1 MSIRLKITL
10 WFSLIV
16 VILVGITLLI
26 ALNASRVVL
35 RGTVRDYMLSTVEEN
50 VDKIKLVQEIKDGT
64 EKIYIPFD
72 TEQLEIDIDFMRLDN
87 DVYTALYLSDGT
99 MLYGEN
105 PLSKKTREILFTG
118 TRVWNV
124 NIDGVRYDL
133 YDRKLNLSPENG
145 AELWIR
151 GIVSETKSAQ
161 QLQGILHL
169 VLSLIPVLILISIL
183 SGYFLAGKLLS
194 PVQNIERTAA
204 RIAKGD
210 DLQQRIAAGK
220 SNDEIGK
227 LIGVFNAMLDRLER
241 AFENERRFTS
251 DASHE
256 LRTPTSVI
264 LAQSEYV
271 LEKPRSSEEYAEAF
285 EVVLSQAQRMS
296 ALIGD
301 MLDYTR
307 MEQGSER
314 YDFTPVNLSALV
326 SELAG
331 QVTTPQ
337 EKRITITHNVES
349 DIMVSGNEMLLCRL
363 VQNLIDNAY
372 RYGKEDGRILVSL
385 VSKNQCVILS
395 VEDNGIGIA
404 EDELEK
410 IFERFYRSDASRT
423 VKGTGLGLSMV
434 KRIAELHNASVQV
447 DSKLGEGSIFK
458 IIFEKNSGSNSVLI
472 KPC

>member
-1 MSIRLKITL
+1 MKNMSIRLKITL

-16 VILVGITLLI
+16 VMLVGITLLI
-26 ALNASRVVL
+26 ALNAGRVVL
-35 RGTVRDYMLSTVEEN
+35 RGTVRDYMISTVEEN
-50 VDKIKLVQEIKDGT
+50 VGRIKLVQEIKDGP

-72 TEQLEIDIDFMRLDN
+72 TEQLEIDIDFTRMDN

-105 PLSKKTREILFTG
+105 PLSKKTKEILFDG
-118 TRVWNV
+118 TRIWNV
-124 NIDGVRYDL
+124 TIDGVRYNL
-133 YDRKLNLSPENG
+133 YDRKLNLSLENG

-151 GIVSETKSAQ
+151 GIVSETKNVQ

-183 SGYFLAGKLLS
+183 SGYFLARKLLS
-194 PVQNIERTAA
+194 PVQKIERTAA

-210 DLQQRIAAGK
+210 DLQQRIASGK

-227 LIGVFNAMLDRLER
+227 LIVVFNAMLDRLER

-271 LEKPRSSEEYAEAF
+271 LEKPRSCEEYMQAF
-285 EVVLSQAQRMS
+285 GVVLSQAQRMS

-314 YDFTPVNLSALV
+314 YGFAPVNFSALV
-326 SELAG
+326 SELAA
-331 QVTTPQ
+331 QFAPHP
-337 EKRITITHNVES
+337 EKRITITQNVES
-349 DIMVSGNEMLLCRL
+349 DIVISGNEMLLSRL

-372 RYGKEDGRILVSL
+372 RYGKENGRIIVSL
-385 VSKNQCVILS
+385 LTKNNCVLLS
-395 VEDNGIGIA
+395 VKDDGIGIA

-410 IFERFYRSDASRT
+410 IFDRFYRSDASRT

-447 DSKLGEGSIFK
+447 DSKLGEGSEFK
-458 IIFEKNSGSNSVLI
+458 IIFLKKL
-472 KPC
+472 PL